1 MFPSFDV
8 FQIDE
13 HGRVVWKGF
22 VESLLAAR
30 ATIQNLMQASPS
42 DYLILDQSSGQ
53 RIVVPKPPSKQ
64 PESSCGVSDGRP
76 EAREAARLYLSTLS
90 APSQHLQGLKD

>member
-8 FQIDE
+8 FQIDD
-13 HGRVVWKGF
+13 HGRVVWRGF

-30 ATIQNLMQASPS
+30 ATIQQLMQADPG

-53 RIVVPKPPSKQ
+53 RLVVPRNAVETP
-64 PESSCGVSDGRP
+64 
-76 EAREAARLYLSTLS
+76 
-90 APSQHLQGLKD
+90 GLPQQTKLR